1 MKTIA
6 LLVGSSLVLAHAYAQ
21 STAPADSKPAEGPA
35 PAPKRTL
42 LKYTPPKTIT
52 GGQRIDGDGGSRGP
66 DIKLP
71 SIYVLAPNGA
81 ATTTSEH
88 PSLFWFQDGPMP
100 EKLIKTARVE
110 VTLLDPKNPK
120 PLVKVSSS
128 LSGDKQAG
136 AGIHRIAL
144 GKQKV
149 ALEPG
154 VPYKWTVALV
164 SDPANRSQDVIT
176 SAAIQRVPLGKDLE
190 AALKNSAPGDK
201 AAVYAQNGVWYDAV
215 EAITAE
221 IDKTP
226 KDAGLRKMRA
236 DLLAANGL
244 KKAAAYDRN

>member
-1 MKTIA
+1 MT
-6 LLVGSSLVLAHAYAQ
+6 
-21 STAPADSKPAEGPA
+21 
-35 PAPKRTL
+35 
-42 LKYTPPKTIT
+42 
-52 GGQRIDGDGGSRGP
+52 
-66 DIKLP
+66 
-71 SIYVLAPNGA
+71 
-81 ATTTSEH
+81 
-88 PSLFWFQDGPMP
+88 
-100 EKLIKTARVE
+100 
-110 VTLLDPKNPK
+110 
-120 PLVKVSSS
+120 SS

-244 KKAAAYDRN
+244 KKAAAYDRK